1 MWGRPCLRLCYHTLL
16 SPLNQ
21 GIGGI
26 ESTIVPFL
34 LSPDLIL
41 KSSQQRLWASIAYFL
56 KVSHSLNSSAE
67 FVLIATICNYNEEDF
82 KINNIAWC
90 HYAASMVHSI
100 NWWDNQNDHRW
111 QGTIQRDYY
120 LQLENSRGQECS
132 SIGKLC
138 NCNWHSASIVSLIRM
153 TINRQR
159 KALTSFLKSTPA
171 AFFLE

>member
-1 MWGRPCLRLCYHTLL
+1 MWGRLCLRLCYHTLL

-82 KINNIAWC
+82 KINNIA
-90 HYAASMVHSI
+90 
-100 NWWDNQNDHRW
+100 
-111 QGTIQRDYY
+111 
-120 LQLENSRGQECS
+120 
-132 SIGKLC
+132 
-138 NCNWHSASIVSLIRM
+138 
-153 TINRQR
+153 
-159 KALTSFLKSTPA
+159 
-171 AFFLE
+171 